1 MVFEYRTGSGELV
14 TSEISPCS
22 SKCFRLS
29 SRSPVML
36 SLMDR
41 LPYIYLLAF
50 HCFTFVCTYGGHHG
64 VYPSCD
70 VELKVRRS
78 TGWKVP
84 PQQGLTVKCP
94 VKHCGESLNITWCK
108 LLDTNKCERIHEAE
122 NVEIKQNDEDF
133 KDEVISFLTFKRISI
148 DDDGLYR
155 CSIKV
160 YKYNELISHIINIS
174 VSDLHHGINNSE
186 NNAYS
191 IQGISNSENDAYQ
204 LPIVADH
211 GEESWLPYFYICFG
225 VAFLVATLTAL
236 TLLRLHGWKR
246 ILLINP
252 KKGQEMSTHMI
263 PDLPRGS
270 DSSGLVLQTHFSALN
285 DIYSSIT
292 AERPPSQPPPM
303 SNGNQ
308 PAVTNTANESQ
319 VTDHAVY
326 AVINHRQFG
335 RSAREQQTAS
345 KQNSQYAAINVS

>member
-1 MVFEYRTGSGELV
+1 MS
-14 TSEISPCS
+14 
-22 SKCFRLS
+22 
-29 SRSPVML
+29 

-41 LPYIYLLAF
+41 LTYTSLLVF

-64 VYPSCD
+64 IYPSCD
-70 VELKVRRS
+70 VELKVRRN
-78 TGWKVP
+78 TGWKVA

-108 LLDTNKCERIHEAE
+108 LLDTDKCERIHEAE
-122 NVEIKQNDEDF
+122 NVEIKQDDKDF

-155 CSIKV
+155 CSIKG
-160 YKYNELISHIINIS
+160 YKYELISHTINIS
-174 VSDLHHGINNSE
+174 VSDLHNGINNSE
-186 NNAYS
+186 NNAYL

-204 LPIVADH
+204 SPSVGDH
-211 GEESWLPYFYICFG
+211 LGEPWQPYFYIFFG

-236 TLLRLHGWKR
+236 TILRFHGWKR

-270 DSSGLVLQTHFSALN
+270 DPSGLVLQTHFSSLN
-285 DIYSSIT
+285 EICSSTT

-308 PAVTNTANESQ
+308 PAVANTANESQ

-335 RSAREQQTAS
+335 RPAREQ
-345 KQNSQYAAINVS
+345 QNSQYAAINFS